1 LANTLEDKRIKQENK
16 ILKIND
22 PIHGF
27 VIFPNFIRKIVD
39 SKEIQRLMRIR
50 QLSGTNH
57 VFPGA
62 NHTRFEH
69 SLGVAAL
76 AQRLIH
82 NLVDFHGVD
91 LSSDDINDCIVAS
104 LCHDVGHGP
113 FSHNFESILLKYTAK
128 DHEDYTGWII
138 NDSELGDILTDLGFN
153 KKYIADVATGR
164 IMGQNNVKGTLIS
177 QLLTSAVNVDSMDY
191 LLRDNYHCGTE
202 GRPVDINRLLLSI
215 DQLEETILGVDINAL
230 IALEGYLLSRISS
243 FRTIYFHKTCRAV
256 QLMLADGMERLVKEN
271 DILKYNSPDD
281 YTAWDDYVLW
291 TELIRN
297 PATKPIMQ
305 KIQRRELLK
314 CSYESRIEI
323 SDTELDPHQLQ
334 TDLAHVSG
342 ISRENIYID
351 IPSSPNVPYNHIS
364 QTRPNEIFTFR
375 RAEDGTKI
383 PVKLEDYSLFFNHFR
398 GYLKLIRVYTW
409 QKDRSRLSKACE
421 QILGKSR
428 N

>member
-1 LANTLEDKRIKQENK
+1 MKQTHAHK
-16 ILKIND
+16 LLKIND

-27 VIFPNFIRKIVD
+27 IKFPDFIRRIVD

-76 AQRLIH
+76 AQRLMH
-82 NLVDFHGVD
+82 NLVDYHGVA

-113 FSHNFESILLKYTAK
+113 FSHNFESILLKYTNK

-138 NDSELGDILTDLGFN
+138 TDSELGDILTDLGFN
-153 KKYIADVATGR
+153 KQYIADIATGR
-164 IMGQNNVKGTLIS
+164 ILSQNNVKGALIS

-215 DQLEETILGVDINAL
+215 DQLEENMLGVDINAL
-230 IALEGYLLSRISS
+230 ISLEGFLLSRISS

-256 QLMLADGMERLVKEN
+256 QLMLADGIERLVQEN
-271 DILKYNSPDD
+271 DMLNYRHPDD

-291 TELIRN
+291 TEMIHN
-297 PATKPIMQ
+297 PSSQPIIQ

-314 CSYESRIEI
+314 CSYESRITI
-323 SDTELDPHQLQ
+323 SDSALDPQQLQ
-334 TDLAHVSG
+334 TELADASG
-342 ISRENIYID
+342 IPRENIYID

-375 RAEDGTKI
+375 RTDEGKKI

-409 QKDRSRLSKACE
+409 QKDRSKLSEACE
-421 QILGKSR
+421 KILGKSR

>member
-1 LANTLEDKRIKQENK
+1 MGFKPQK

-27 VIFPNFIRKIVD
+27 VIFPNFIRNIVD

-82 NLVDFHGVD
+82 SLVEYHGVQLNTED
-91 LSSDDINDCIVAS
+91 VNDCIVAA
-104 LCHDVGHGP
+104 LCHDLGHGP
-113 FSHNFESILLKYTAK
+113 YSHNFESLLLKYNNR
-128 DHEDYTGWII
+128 DHEDYTAWII
-138 NDSELGDILTDLGFN
+138 QDSELGDILGDLGFN
-153 KKYIADVATGR
+153 KAYIADVATGR
-164 IMGQNNVKGTLIS
+164 IMAKGHVKGALIS

-215 DQLEETILGVDINAL
+215 DQLEDTILGVDIGAI

-256 QLMLADGMERLVKEN
+256 QLMLAEAIELLVQENGMLN
-271 DILKYNSPDD
+271 YHTPDD
-281 YTAWDDYVLW
+281 YTQWDDYVLW
-291 TELIRN
+291 TDLIRSSKSR
-297 PATKPIMQ
+297 PLMQ
-305 KIQRRELLK
+305 KIQHRELLK
-314 CSYESRIEI
+314 NCYESRVEI
-323 SDTELDPHQLQ
+323 SDLPPN
-334 TDLAHVSG
+334 
-342 ISRENIYID
+342 SREIQELLSDASGLSVSDIYID

-364 QTRPNEIFTFR
+364 QTRPNEIFTFKVNSFG
-375 RAEDGTKI
+375 EKI
-383 PVKLEDYSLFFNHFR
+383 PVQLEDHSLFFNHFK
-398 GYLKLIRVYTW
+398 GYLKLLRVYTW
-409 QKDRSRLSKACE
+409 QENRKVLHKACE
-421 QILGKSR
+421 KVLGKP
-428 N
+428 NI

>member
-1 LANTLEDKRIKQENK
+1 MSKNTQK

-76 AQRLIH
+76 AQRLLN
-82 NLVDFHGVD
+82 NLVTFHGVD
-91 LSSDDINDCIVAS
+91 LSSEDINNCVIAA

-113 FSHNFESILLKYTAK
+113 FSHNFESILLKYNNR
-128 DHEDYTGWII
+128 DHEDYTEWII
-138 NDSELGDILTDLGFN
+138 TGSELGDIINNLGYD
-153 KKYIADVATGR
+153 KKFIADVATGR
-164 IMGQNNVKGTLIS
+164 ILSKGNTKGALIS
-177 QLLTSAVNVDSMDY
+177 QILTSAVNVDSMDY

-215 DQLEETILGVDINAL
+215 DQLNETILGIDINAL

-256 QLMLADGMERLVKEN
+256 QIMLSEAIDQLVQEKK
-271 DILKYNSPDD
+271 ILDYHTPDD
-281 YTAWDDYVLW
+281 YTQWDDYVLW
-291 TELIRN
+291 TELIRSKS
-297 PATKPIMQ
+297 AKPMIQAIQ
-305 KIQRRELLK
+305 KRELLK
-314 CSYESRIEI
+314 SCYESRIEM
-323 SDTELDPHQLQ
+323 
-334 TDLAHVSG
+334 TDLK
-342 ISRENIYID
+342 INIIEIKEKLSERSMIPIKNIFID
-351 IPSSPNVPYNHIS
+351 LPSSPNVPYNHIS
-364 QTRPNEIFTFR
+364 QTRPNEIYTFKR
-375 RAEDGTKI
+375 TGDGEKKL
-383 PVKLEDYSLFFNHFR
+383 VKLEDYSLFFNHFK
-398 GYLKLIRVYTW
+398 GHLQLIRVYTW
-409 QKDRSRLSKACE
+409 SKYRVQLGRTCKE
-421 QILGKSR
+421 ILGKPKFS
-428 N
+428 